1 MVFTQPAQSVV
12 SNRPP
17 RVWRRARRP
26 CITHRALLIAMVI
39 DVARAARLLRRFCAK
54 EPSSCAP
61 ECAAARRRP
70 CSERAGDVMNFS
82 GAPDADRSM
91 PSLRSTDERLRATLH
106 GVRRMAPRPGPRRW
120 RNNALAPLRNVRAR
134 GRSGDGRLRR
144 PAATAAQRLAFRRG
158 QRWRASG
165 GGSTPDAARNTI
177 DRGTAKLLV
186 ELVGDARIRQ
196 WTRTCAG
203 RAHGRR
209 VA

>member
-1 MVFTQPAQSVV
+1 
-12 SNRPP
+12 
-17 RVWRRARRP
+17 
-26 CITHRALLIAMVI
+26 
-39 DVARAARLLRRFCAK
+39 
-54 EPSSCAP
+54 
-61 ECAAARRRP
+61 
-70 CSERAGDVMNFS
+70 MNFS